1 MAGML
6 FAFKI
11 RKQFSGRADSGYSLI
26 EMFGQVSLEG
36 KTERRQKKRS
46 RHSRLR
52 EIMRLKPAGP
62 KKRNPDVSFRSMK
75 FSSLRIKALRVIDLR
90 LWIRILAEAC
100 IFHESLSLFL
110 SLLCL

>member
-11 RKQFSGRADSGYSLI
+11 RKQCYGRADSGYALI
-26 EMFGQVSLEG
+26 EMFGRVSLEG

-46 RHSRLR
+46 RLR
-52 EIMRLKPAGP
+52 EIVRLKPAGL

-75 FSSLRIKALRVIDLR
+75 FSSLRISALRVIDLR
-90 LWIRILAEAC
+90 LWIRILSEAWM
-100 IFHESLSLFL
+100 FYESLLLFL
-110 SLLCL
+110 SLLCV